1 MALIFDIKVV
11 PSSGKKGCLIDK
23 TGQLKCY
30 LKSQPEKG
38 KANNELI
45 KNLSQALKITQ
56 DMIEIVGGKQDRKK
70 RIKIESELSYNQL
83 LAALGIEQQINMF
96 DK

>member
-11 PSSGKKGCLIDK
+11 PNSGKKGCLIDK

-30 LKSQPEKG
+30 LHSAPEKG

-70 RIKIESELSYNQL
+70 RIKIETNISYEQL
-83 LAALGIEQQINMF
+83 LTALGIERQITMF